1 MTFNEDTRVK
11 IPAILTL
18 TRLGYRYLSLK
29 DREDIDP
36 KTNIFKNIFFE
47 SLHKLNPNAEE
58 EELNKCFN
66 NIQAILDNDDLGKE
80 FYNNLI
86 NSSGLKLIDW
96 EHDKALGLTVNNKVC
111 RKRPDYRSEKLKL
124 IVEFD
129 GIQHYTMPDR
139 IKNDVLSTK
148 FYESLGYKVVRI
160 PYFIQLTNKAVKYF
174 FNVDVKEPLFNEN
187 IHSMDKN
194 DRNTPAFLC
203 GAGVLRMIEEF
214 KCHPEQYR
222 LNKEFLISQNDPFLT
237 GVDLI

>member
-1 MTFNEDTRVK
+1 MMKRVK
-11 IPAILTL
+11 EKWGFLRETTEAAIKAGIDRGTGLHRTGL
-18 TRLGYRYLSLK
+18 NEYLK
-29 DREDIDP
+29 V
-36 KTNIFKNIFFE
+36 IF
-47 SLHKLNPNAEE
+47 PNV
-58 EELNKCFN
+58 
-66 NIQAILDNDDLGKE
+66 DD
-80 FYNNLI
+80 
-86 NSSGLKLIDW
+86 W
-96 EHDKALGLTVNNKVC
+96 VHDKVLGLTVNNKVC
-111 RKRPDYRSEKLKL
+111 RKRPDYRSEKLKM

-214 KCHPEQYR
+214 KHHPEQYR
-222 LNKEFLISQNDPFLT
+222 VNKEFLISQNDQFLT

>member
-1 MTFNEDTRVK
+1 MMKRVK
-11 IPAILTL
+11 EKWGFLRETTEAAIKAGIDRGTGLHRTGL
-18 TRLGYRYLSLK
+18 NEYLK
-29 DREDIDP
+29 VIFPDID
-36 KTNIFKNIFFE
+36 
-47 SLHKLNPNAEE
+47 
-58 EELNKCFN
+58 
-66 NIQAILDNDDLGKE
+66 
-80 FYNNLI
+80 
-86 NSSGLKLIDW
+86 DW
-96 EHDKALGLTVNNKVC
+96 VHDKALGLTVNDKVC
-111 RKRPDYRSEKLKL
+111 RKRPDYRSEKLKM

-214 KCHPEQYR
+214 KYHPEQYQI
-222 LNKEFLISQNDPFLT
+222 NKEFLISQNDQFLT

>member
-1 MTFNEDTRVK
+1 MKRVK
-11 IPAILTL
+11 EKWGFLRETTEAAIKAGIDRGTGLHRTGL
-18 TRLGYRYLSLK
+18 NEYLK
-29 DREDIDP
+29 V
-36 KTNIFKNIFFE
+36 IF
-47 SLHKLNPNAEE
+47 PNV
-58 EELNKCFN
+58 
-66 NIQAILDNDDLGKE
+66 DD
-80 FYNNLI
+80 
-86 NSSGLKLIDW
+86 W
-96 EHDKALGLTVNNKVC
+96 VHDKELGLTVNNKVC
-111 RKRPDYRSEKLKL
+111 RKRPDYRSEKLKM

-214 KCHPEQYR
+214 KHHPEQYR
-222 LNKEFLISQNDPFLT
+222 VNKEFLISQNDQFLT
-237 GVDLI
+237 GVGLI

>member
-1 MTFNEDTRVK
+1 MMKRVK
-11 IPAILTL
+11 EKWGFLRETTEAAIKAGVDRGTGLHRTGL
-18 TRLGYRYLSLK
+18 NEYLK
-29 DREDIDP
+29 V
-36 KTNIFKNIFFE
+36 IF
-47 SLHKLNPNAEE
+47 P
-58 EELNKCFN
+58 
-66 NIQAILDNDDLGKE
+66 DVDD
-80 FYNNLI
+80 
-86 NSSGLKLIDW
+86 W
-96 EHDKALGLTVNNKVC
+96 VHDKALGVTVNNKVC
-111 RKRPDYRSEKLKL
+111 RKRPDYRSEKLKI

-187 IHSMDKN
+187 THSMDKN

-214 KCHPEQYR
+214 KHHPEQYR
-222 LNKEFLISQNDPFLT
+222 VNKEFLISQNDPFLT
-237 GVDLI
+237 GVGLI

>member
-1 MTFNEDTRVK
+1 MKRVK
-11 IPAILTL
+11 EKWGFLRETTEAAIKAGIDRGTGLHRTGL
-18 TRLGYRYLSLK
+18 NEYLK
-29 DREDIDP
+29 V
-36 KTNIFKNIFFE
+36 IF
-47 SLHKLNPNAEE
+47 P
-58 EELNKCFN
+58 
-66 NIQAILDNDDLGKE
+66 DVDD
-80 FYNNLI
+80 
-86 NSSGLKLIDW
+86 W
-96 EHDKALGLTVNNKVC
+96 VHDKALGVTVNNKVC
-111 RKRPDYRSEKLKL
+111 RKRPDYRSEKLKI

-214 KCHPEQYR
+214 KHHPEQYR
-222 LNKEFLISQNDPFLT
+222 VNKEFLISQNDPFLT

>member
-1 MTFNEDTRVK
+1 MKRVK
-11 IPAILTL
+11 EKWGFLRETTEAAIKAGIDRGTGLHRTGL
-18 TRLGYRYLSLK
+18 NEYLK
-29 DREDIDP
+29 V
-36 KTNIFKNIFFE
+36 IF
-47 SLHKLNPNAEE
+47 P
-58 EELNKCFN
+58 
-66 NIQAILDNDDLGKE
+66 DVDD
-80 FYNNLI
+80 
-86 NSSGLKLIDW
+86 W
-96 EHDKALGLTVNNKVC
+96 VHDKALGVTVNNKVC
-111 RKRPDYRSEKLKL
+111 RKRPDYRSEKLKM

-139 IKNDVLSTK
+139 IQKDIINTQ

-214 KCHPEQYR
+214 KYHPEQYR
-222 LNKEFLISQNDPFLT
+222 VNKEFLISQNDQFLT
-237 GVDLI
+237 GADLI

>member
-1 MTFNEDTRVK
+1 MKKVKEKWGFLRETTEAAIKAGIDRGTGLHRTGLNE
-11 IPAILTL
+11 
-18 TRLGYRYLSLK
+18 YLK
-29 DREDIDP
+29 VIFPDID
-36 KTNIFKNIFFE
+36 
-47 SLHKLNPNAEE
+47 
-58 EELNKCFN
+58 
-66 NIQAILDNDDLGKE
+66 
-80 FYNNLI
+80 
-86 NSSGLKLIDW
+86 DW
-96 EHDKALGLTVNNKVC
+96 VHDKALGLTVNNKVC
-111 RKRPDYRSEKLKL
+111 RKRPDYRSEKLKM

-214 KCHPEQYR
+214 KHHPEQYR
-222 LNKEFLISQNDPFLT
+222 VNKEFLISQNDRFLT
-237 GVDLI
+237 GIDLI

>member
-1 MTFNEDTRVK
+1 MKQIKEKWGFLRETTEAAIKAGIDRGTGLHRTGLNE
-11 IPAILTL
+11 
-18 TRLGYRYLSLK
+18 YLK
-29 DREDIDP
+29 V
-36 KTNIFKNIFFE
+36 IF
-47 SLHKLNPNAEE
+47 P
-58 EELNKCFN
+58 
-66 NIQAILDNDDLGKE
+66 DVDD
-80 FYNNLI
+80 
-86 NSSGLKLIDW
+86 W
-96 EHDKALGLTVNNKVC
+96 VHDKALGVTVNNKVC
-111 RKRPDYRSEKLKL
+111 RKRPDYRSEKLKM

-174 FNVDVKEPLFNEN
+174 FYVDVKEPLFNEN

-214 KCHPEQYR
+214 KYHPEQYR
-222 LNKEFLISQNDPFLT
+222 VNKEFLISQNDQFLT

>member
-1 MTFNEDTRVK
+1 MKMVKEKWGFLRETTEAAIKAGIDRGTGLHRTGLNE
-11 IPAILTL
+11 
-18 TRLGYRYLSLK
+18 YLK
-29 DREDIDP
+29 VIFPDID
-36 KTNIFKNIFFE
+36 
-47 SLHKLNPNAEE
+47 
-58 EELNKCFN
+58 
-66 NIQAILDNDDLGKE
+66 
-80 FYNNLI
+80 
-86 NSSGLKLIDW
+86 DW
-96 EHDKALGLTVNNKVC
+96 VHDKALGLTVNNKVC

-214 KCHPEQYR
+214 KHHPEQYQI
-222 LNKEFLISQNDPFLT
+222 NKEFLISQNDQFLT

>member
-1 MTFNEDTRVK
+1 MMKRVK
-11 IPAILTL
+11 EKWGFLRETTEAAIKAGIDRGTGLHRTGL
-18 TRLGYRYLSLK
+18 NEYLK
-29 DREDIDP
+29 V
-36 KTNIFKNIFFE
+36 IF
-47 SLHKLNPNAEE
+47 PNV
-58 EELNKCFN
+58 
-66 NIQAILDNDDLGKE
+66 DD
-80 FYNNLI
+80 
-86 NSSGLKLIDW
+86 W
-96 EHDKALGLTVNNKVC
+96 VHDKELGLTVNNKVC
-111 RKRPDYRSEKLKL
+111 RKRPDYRSEKLKM

-214 KCHPEQYR
+214 KHHPEQYR
-222 LNKEFLISQNDPFLT
+222 VNKEFLISQNDQFLT
-237 GVDLI
+237 GVGLI

>member
-1 MTFNEDTRVK
+1 MKRVK
-11 IPAILTL
+11 EKWGFLRETTEAAIKAGVDRGTGLHRTGL
-18 TRLGYRYLSLK
+18 NEYLK
-29 DREDIDP
+29 VIFPDID
-36 KTNIFKNIFFE
+36 
-47 SLHKLNPNAEE
+47 
-58 EELNKCFN
+58 
-66 NIQAILDNDDLGKE
+66 
-80 FYNNLI
+80 
-86 NSSGLKLIDW
+86 DW
-96 EHDKALGLTVNNKVC
+96 VHDKALGLTVNNIVC
-111 RKRPDYRSEKLKL
+111 RKRPDYRSEKLKM

-160 PYFIQLTNKAVKYF
+160 PYFIQLTNKTVKYF

-214 KCHPEQYR
+214 KYHPEQYR
-222 LNKEFLISQNDPFLT
+222 VNKEFLISQNDQFLT

>member
-1 MTFNEDTRVK
+1 MMKRVK
-11 IPAILTL
+11 EKWGFLRETTEAAIKAGIDRGTGLHRTGL
-18 TRLGYRYLSLK
+18 NEYLK
-29 DREDIDP
+29 VIFPDID
-36 KTNIFKNIFFE
+36 
-47 SLHKLNPNAEE
+47 
-58 EELNKCFN
+58 
-66 NIQAILDNDDLGKE
+66 
-80 FYNNLI
+80 
-86 NSSGLKLIDW
+86 DW
-96 EHDKALGLTVNNKVC
+96 VHDKVLGLTVNNKVC
-111 RKRPDYRSEKLKL
+111 RKRPDYRSEKLKM

-214 KCHPEQYR
+214 KHHPEQYR
-222 LNKEFLISQNDPFLT
+222 VNKEFLISQNEPILT
-237 GVDLI
+237 GVELI

>member
-1 MTFNEDTRVK
+1 MKKVKEKWGFLRETTEAAIKAGIDRGTGVHRTGLNE
-11 IPAILTL
+11 
-18 TRLGYRYLSLK
+18 YLK
-29 DREDIDP
+29 V
-36 KTNIFKNIFFE
+36 IF
-47 SLHKLNPNAEE
+47 P
-58 EELNKCFN
+58 
-66 NIQAILDNDDLGKE
+66 DVDD
-80 FYNNLI
+80 
-86 NSSGLKLIDW
+86 W
-96 EHDKALGLTVNNKVC
+96 VHDKALGLTVNNKVC
-111 RKRPDYRSEKLKL
+111 RKRPDYRSEKLKM

-214 KCHPEQYR
+214 KHHPEQYR
-222 LNKEFLISQNDPFLT
+222 VNKEFLISQNDPFLT

>member
-1 MTFNEDTRVK
+1 MKMVKEKWGFLRETTEAAIKAGIDRGTGLHRTGLNE
-11 IPAILTL
+11 
-18 TRLGYRYLSLK
+18 YLK
-29 DREDIDP
+29 V
-36 KTNIFKNIFFE
+36 IF
-47 SLHKLNPNAEE
+47 P
-58 EELNKCFN
+58 
-66 NIQAILDNDDLGKE
+66 DVDD
-80 FYNNLI
+80 
-86 NSSGLKLIDW
+86 W
-96 EHDKALGLTVNNKVC
+96 AHDKALGLTVNNKVC
-111 RKRPDYRSEKLKL
+111 RKRPDYRSEKLKI

-139 IKNDVLSTK
+139 IQKDIINTQ

-194 DRNTPAFLC
+194 ERNTPAFLC

-214 KCHPEQYR
+214 KYHPEQYR
-222 LNKEFLISQNDPFLT
+222 VNKEFLISQNDPFLT

>member
-1 MTFNEDTRVK
+1 MMKRVK
-11 IPAILTL
+11 EKWGFLRETTEAAIKAGIDRGTGLHRTGL
-18 TRLGYRYLSLK
+18 NEYLK
-29 DREDIDP
+29 V
-36 KTNIFKNIFFE
+36 IF
-47 SLHKLNPNAEE
+47 PNV
-58 EELNKCFN
+58 
-66 NIQAILDNDDLGKE
+66 DD
-80 FYNNLI
+80 
-86 NSSGLKLIDW
+86 W
-96 EHDKALGLTVNNKVC
+96 VHDKALGLTVNNKVC
-111 RKRPDYRSEKLKL
+111 RKRPDYRSEKLKM

-174 FNVDVKEPLFNEN
+174 FNIDVKEPLFNEN

-214 KCHPEQYR
+214 KHHPEQYR
-222 LNKEFLISQNDPFLT
+222 VNKEFLISQNDQFLT
-237 GVDLI
+237 GADLI

>member
-1 MTFNEDTRVK
+1 MKMVKEKWGFLRETTEAAIKAGIDRGTGLHRTGLNE
-11 IPAILTL
+11 
-18 TRLGYRYLSLK
+18 YLK
-29 DREDIDP
+29 V
-36 KTNIFKNIFFE
+36 IF
-47 SLHKLNPNAEE
+47 PNV
-58 EELNKCFN
+58 
-66 NIQAILDNDDLGKE
+66 DD
-80 FYNNLI
+80 
-86 NSSGLKLIDW
+86 W
-96 EHDKALGLTVNNKVC
+96 VHDKALGLTVNNKVC
-111 RKRPDYRSEKLKL
+111 RKRPDYRSEKLKM

-214 KCHPEQYR
+214 KHHPEQYR
-222 LNKEFLISQNDPFLT
+222 VNKEFLISQNDQFLT

>member
-1 MTFNEDTRVK
+1 MMKRVK
-11 IPAILTL
+11 EKWGFLRETTEAAIKAGIDRGTGLHRTGL
-18 TRLGYRYLSLK
+18 NEYLK
-29 DREDIDP
+29 V
-36 KTNIFKNIFFE
+36 IF
-47 SLHKLNPNAEE
+47 P
-58 EELNKCFN
+58 
-66 NIQAILDNDDLGKE
+66 DVDD
-80 FYNNLI
+80 
-86 NSSGLKLIDW
+86 W
-96 EHDKALGLTVNNKVC
+96 VHDKALGLTVNNKVC

-214 KCHPEQYR
+214 KHHPEQYR
-222 LNKEFLISQNDPFLT
+222 INKEFLISQNDQFLT

>member
-1 MTFNEDTRVK
+1 MMKRVK
-11 IPAILTL
+11 EKWGFLRETTEAAIKAGIDRGTGVHRTGLNE
-18 TRLGYRYLSLK
+18 YLK
-29 DREDIDP
+29 VIFPDID
-36 KTNIFKNIFFE
+36 
-47 SLHKLNPNAEE
+47 
-58 EELNKCFN
+58 
-66 NIQAILDNDDLGKE
+66 
-80 FYNNLI
+80 
-86 NSSGLKLIDW
+86 DW
-96 EHDKALGLTVNNKVC
+96 VHDKALGLTVNNKVC
-111 RKRPDYRSEKLKL
+111 RKRPDYRSEKLKM

-214 KCHPEQYR
+214 KHHPEQYR
-222 LNKEFLISQNDPFLT
+222 VNKEFLISQNDQFLT

>member
-1 MTFNEDTRVK
+1 MKKVKEKWGFLRETTEAAIKAGIDRGTGLHRTGLNE
-11 IPAILTL
+11 
-18 TRLGYRYLSLK
+18 YLK
-29 DREDIDP
+29 V
-36 KTNIFKNIFFE
+36 IF
-47 SLHKLNPNAEE
+47 PNV
-58 EELNKCFN
+58 
-66 NIQAILDNDDLGKE
+66 DD
-80 FYNNLI
+80 
-86 NSSGLKLIDW
+86 W
-96 EHDKALGLTVNNKVC
+96 VHDKALGLTVNNKVC
-111 RKRPDYRSEKLKL
+111 RKRPDYRSEKLKM

-214 KCHPEQYR
+214 KHHPEQYR
-222 LNKEFLISQNDPFLT
+222 VNKEFLMSQNDQFLT

>member
-1 MTFNEDTRVK
+1 MKQIKEKWGFLRETTEAAIKAGVDRGTGLHRTGLNE
-11 IPAILTL
+11 
-18 TRLGYRYLSLK
+18 YLK
-29 DREDIDP
+29 VIFPDID
-36 KTNIFKNIFFE
+36 
-47 SLHKLNPNAEE
+47 
-58 EELNKCFN
+58 
-66 NIQAILDNDDLGKE
+66 
-80 FYNNLI
+80 
-86 NSSGLKLIDW
+86 DW
-96 EHDKALGLTVNNKVC
+96 VHDKALGLTVNNKVC
-111 RKRPDYRSEKLKL
+111 RKRPDYRSEKLKM

-214 KCHPEQYR
+214 KHHPEQYR
-222 LNKEFLISQNDPFLT
+222 VNKEFLISQNDQFLT

>member
-1 MTFNEDTRVK
+1 MKKVKEKWGFLRETTEAAIKAGVDRGTGLHRTGLNE
-11 IPAILTL
+11 
-18 TRLGYRYLSLK
+18 YLK
-29 DREDIDP
+29 VIFPDID
-36 KTNIFKNIFFE
+36 
-47 SLHKLNPNAEE
+47 
-58 EELNKCFN
+58 
-66 NIQAILDNDDLGKE
+66 
-80 FYNNLI
+80 
-86 NSSGLKLIDW
+86 DW
-96 EHDKALGLTVNNKVC
+96 VHDKALGLTVNNKVC
-111 RKRPDYRSEKLKL
+111 RKRPDYRSEKLKI

-174 FNVDVKEPLFNEN
+174 FNVDVKESLFNEN

-214 KCHPEQYR
+214 KHHPEQYR
-222 LNKEFLISQNDPFLT
+222 VNKEFLISQNDQFLT

>member
-1 MTFNEDTRVK
+1 MMKRVK
-11 IPAILTL
+11 EKRGFLRETTEAAIKAGIDRGTGLHRTGL
-18 TRLGYRYLSLK
+18 NEYLK
-29 DREDIDP
+29 V
-36 KTNIFKNIFFE
+36 IF
-47 SLHKLNPNAEE
+47 PNV
-58 EELNKCFN
+58 
-66 NIQAILDNDDLGKE
+66 DD
-80 FYNNLI
+80 
-86 NSSGLKLIDW
+86 W
-96 EHDKALGLTVNNKVC
+96 VHDKVLGLTVNNKVC
-111 RKRPDYRSEKLKL
+111 RKRPDYRSEKLKM

-214 KCHPEQYR
+214 KHHPEQYR
-222 LNKEFLISQNDPFLT
+222 VNKEFLISQNDQFLT

>member
-1 MTFNEDTRVK
+1 MMKRVK
-11 IPAILTL
+11 EKWGFLRETTEAAIKAGIDRGTGLHRTGL
-18 TRLGYRYLSLK
+18 NEYLK
-29 DREDIDP
+29 V
-36 KTNIFKNIFFE
+36 IF
-47 SLHKLNPNAEE
+47 PNV
-58 EELNKCFN
+58 
-66 NIQAILDNDDLGKE
+66 DD
-80 FYNNLI
+80 
-86 NSSGLKLIDW
+86 W
-96 EHDKALGLTVNNKVC
+96 VHDKELGLTVNNKVC
-111 RKRPDYRSEKLKL
+111 RKRPDYRSEKLKM

-129 GIQHYTMPDR
+129 GIQHYTMPDI

-214 KCHPEQYR
+214 KHHPEQYR
-222 LNKEFLISQNDPFLT
+222 VNKEFLISQNDQFLT

>member
-1 MTFNEDTRVK
+1 MKRVK
-11 IPAILTL
+11 EKWGFLRETTEAAIKAGIDRGTGLHRTGL
-18 TRLGYRYLSLK
+18 NEYLK
-29 DREDIDP
+29 VIFPDID
-36 KTNIFKNIFFE
+36 
-47 SLHKLNPNAEE
+47 
-58 EELNKCFN
+58 
-66 NIQAILDNDDLGKE
+66 
-80 FYNNLI
+80 
-86 NSSGLKLIDW
+86 DW
-96 EHDKALGLTVNNKVC
+96 VHDKALGLTVNNIVC
-111 RKRPDYRSEKLKL
+111 RKRPDYRSEKLKM

-139 IKNDVLSTK
+139 IKNDVLSTR

-214 KCHPEQYR
+214 KYHPEQYR
-222 LNKEFLISQNDPFLT
+222 VNKEFLISQNDQFLT

>member
-1 MTFNEDTRVK
+1 MKKVKEKWGFLRETTEAAIKAGVDRGTGLHRTGLNE
-11 IPAILTL
+11 
-18 TRLGYRYLSLK
+18 YLK
-29 DREDIDP
+29 V
-36 KTNIFKNIFFE
+36 IF
-47 SLHKLNPNAEE
+47 PNV
-58 EELNKCFN
+58 
-66 NIQAILDNDDLGKE
+66 DD
-80 FYNNLI
+80 
-86 NSSGLKLIDW
+86 W
-96 EHDKALGLTVNNKVC
+96 VHDKVLGLTVNNKVC
-111 RKRPDYRSEKLKL
+111 RKRPDYRSEKLKM

-214 KCHPEQYR
+214 KYHPEQYR
-222 LNKEFLISQNDPFLT
+222 VNKEFLMSQNDQFLT

>member
-1 MTFNEDTRVK
+1 MKRVK
-11 IPAILTL
+11 EKWGFLRETTEAAIKAGIDRGTGLHRTGL
-18 TRLGYRYLSLK
+18 NEYLK
-29 DREDIDP
+29 V
-36 KTNIFKNIFFE
+36 IF
-47 SLHKLNPNAEE
+47 PNV
-58 EELNKCFN
+58 
-66 NIQAILDNDDLGKE
+66 DD
-80 FYNNLI
+80 
-86 NSSGLKLIDW
+86 W
-96 EHDKALGLTVNNKVC
+96 VHDKALGLTVNNKVC
-111 RKRPDYRSEKLKL
+111 RKRPDYRSEKLKM

-214 KCHPEQYR
+214 KYHPEQYR
-222 LNKEFLISQNDPFLT
+222 VNKEFLISQNDQFLT

>member
-1 MTFNEDTRVK
+1 MKKVKEKWGFLRETTEAAIKAGIDRGTGLHRTGLNE
-11 IPAILTL
+11 
-18 TRLGYRYLSLK
+18 YLK
-29 DREDIDP
+29 VIFPDID
-36 KTNIFKNIFFE
+36 
-47 SLHKLNPNAEE
+47 
-58 EELNKCFN
+58 
-66 NIQAILDNDDLGKE
+66 
-80 FYNNLI
+80 
-86 NSSGLKLIDW
+86 DW
-96 EHDKALGLTVNNKVC
+96 VHDKALGLTVNNKVC
-111 RKRPDYRSEKLKL
+111 RKRPDYRSEKLKM

-214 KCHPEQYR
+214 KYHPEQYR
-222 LNKEFLISQNDPFLT
+222 VNKEFLMSQNDQFLT

>member
-1 MTFNEDTRVK
+1 MMKMVKEKWGFLRETTEAAIKAGIDRGTGLHRTGLNE
-11 IPAILTL
+11 
-18 TRLGYRYLSLK
+18 YLK
-29 DREDIDP
+29 V
-36 KTNIFKNIFFE
+36 IF
-47 SLHKLNPNAEE
+47 P
-58 EELNKCFN
+58 
-66 NIQAILDNDDLGKE
+66 DVDD
-80 FYNNLI
+80 
-86 NSSGLKLIDW
+86 W
-96 EHDKALGLTVNNKVC
+96 AHDKALGLTVNNKVC
-111 RKRPDYRSEKLKL
+111 RKRPDYRSEKLKI

-139 IKNDVLSTK
+139 IQKDIINTQ

-194 DRNTPAFLC
+194 ERNTPAFLC

-214 KCHPEQYR
+214 KYHPEQYR
-222 LNKEFLISQNDPFLT
+222 VNKEFLISQNDPFLT

>member
-1 MTFNEDTRVK
+1 MMKRVK
-11 IPAILTL
+11 EKWGFLRETTEAAIKAGIDRGTGLHRTGL
-18 TRLGYRYLSLK
+18 NEYLK
-29 DREDIDP
+29 V
-36 KTNIFKNIFFE
+36 IF
-47 SLHKLNPNAEE
+47 P
-58 EELNKCFN
+58 
-66 NIQAILDNDDLGKE
+66 DVDD
-80 FYNNLI
+80 
-86 NSSGLKLIDW
+86 W
-96 EHDKALGLTVNNKVC
+96 VHDKALGLTVNNKVC
-111 RKRPDYRSEKLKL
+111 RKRPDYRSEKLKM

-214 KCHPEQYR
+214 KYHPEQYR
-222 LNKEFLISQNDPFLT
+222 VNKEFLISQNDQFLT
-237 GVDLI
+237 GADLI

>member
-1 MTFNEDTRVK
+1 MKQIKEKWGFLRETTEAAIKAGIDRGTGVHRTGLNE
-11 IPAILTL
+11 
-18 TRLGYRYLSLK
+18 YLK
-29 DREDIDP
+29 VIFPDID
-36 KTNIFKNIFFE
+36 
-47 SLHKLNPNAEE
+47 
-58 EELNKCFN
+58 
-66 NIQAILDNDDLGKE
+66 
-80 FYNNLI
+80 
-86 NSSGLKLIDW
+86 DW
-96 EHDKALGLTVNNKVC
+96 VHDKALGLTVNNKVC
-111 RKRPDYRSEKLKL
+111 RKRPDYRSEKLKM

-214 KCHPEQYR
+214 KHHPEQYR
-222 LNKEFLISQNDPFLT
+222 VNKEFLISQNDQFLT

>member
-1 MTFNEDTRVK
+1 MMKRVK
-11 IPAILTL
+11 EKWGFLRETTEAAIKAGIDRGTGLHRTGL
-18 TRLGYRYLSLK
+18 NEYLK
-29 DREDIDP
+29 VIFPDID
-36 KTNIFKNIFFE
+36 
-47 SLHKLNPNAEE
+47 
-58 EELNKCFN
+58 
-66 NIQAILDNDDLGKE
+66 
-80 FYNNLI
+80 
-86 NSSGLKLIDW
+86 DW
-96 EHDKALGLTVNNKVC
+96 VHDKALGLTVNNKVC

-214 KCHPEQYR
+214 KHRPEQYR
-222 LNKEFLISQNDPFLT
+222 VNKEFLISQNDQFLT

>member
-1 MTFNEDTRVK
+1 MKKVKEKWGFLREITEAAIKAGVDRGTGLHRTGLNE
-11 IPAILTL
+11 
-18 TRLGYRYLSLK
+18 YLK
-29 DREDIDP
+29 V
-36 KTNIFKNIFFE
+36 IF
-47 SLHKLNPNAEE
+47 PNV
-58 EELNKCFN
+58 
-66 NIQAILDNDDLGKE
+66 DD
-80 FYNNLI
+80 
-86 NSSGLKLIDW
+86 W
-96 EHDKALGLTVNNKVC
+96 VHDKVLGLTVNNKVC
-111 RKRPDYRSEKLKL
+111 RKRPDYRSEKLKM

-203 GAGVLRMIEEF
+203 GAAVLRMIEEF
-214 KCHPEQYR
+214 KHHPEQYR
-222 LNKEFLISQNDPFLT
+222 VNKEFLISQNDQFLT

>member
-1 MTFNEDTRVK
+1 MMKRVK
-11 IPAILTL
+11 EKWGFLRETTEAAIKAGIDRGTGLHRTGL
-18 TRLGYRYLSLK
+18 NEYLK
-29 DREDIDP
+29 VIFPDID
-36 KTNIFKNIFFE
+36 
-47 SLHKLNPNAEE
+47 
-58 EELNKCFN
+58 
-66 NIQAILDNDDLGKE
+66 
-80 FYNNLI
+80 
-86 NSSGLKLIDW
+86 DW
-96 EHDKALGLTVNNKVC
+96 VHDKALGLTVNNKVC

-214 KCHPEQYR
+214 KYHPEQYQI
-222 LNKEFLISQNDPFLT
+222 NKEFLISQNDQFLT